1 MSNDVSSLIP
11 PLKQAWKRWCTQLLS
26 ALCYMHSSSP
36 SIIHG
41 NLSCDTI
48 CISHTGLIK
57 IDAVAPN
64 AIQRSLRWTRNDPPS
79 NLHFVAP
86 EIGHCKDE
94 VNCYV
99 APFPP
104 PLTAAMD
111 IYSFGICA
119 LEMAA
124 LEIPAGPETN
134 HVTQEHVLKT
144 IESLDN
150 CLQKDF
156 IKACIN
162 LLPSRRPSAK
172 KLLFHSILFEVPSLR
187 LLSAHQIVN
196 TPCNLVSSLFL
207 LKLLF

>member
-1 MSNDVSSLIP
+1 
-11 PLKQAWKRWCTQLLS
+11 
-26 ALCYMHSSSP
+26 MHSSSP

-41 NLSCDTI
+41 NLSSDTI

-57 IDAVAPN
+57 VDAVAPN
-64 AIQRSLRWTRNDPPS
+64 AIQRSLRWTRNDPPT

-86 EIGHCKDE
+86 EIGHCKDD

-124 LEIPAGPETN
+124 LEIPADPDTKQ
-134 HVTQEHVLKT
+134 VTRDHVLKT
-144 IESLDN
+144 IKSLGN
-150 CLQKDF
+150 CLQQDF
-156 IKACIN
+156 IEACIN
-162 LLPSRRPSAK
+162 QLPSRRPTAR
-172 KLLFHSILFEVPSLR
+172 KLLFHPLLFEVPSLR
-187 LLSAHQIVN
+187 LLAAHVIVN
-196 TPCNLVSSLFL
+196 TYQVGVSL
-207 LKLLF
+207 LPLRLPG

>member
-1 MSNDVSSLIP
+1 
-11 PLKQAWKRWCTQLLS
+11 
-26 ALCYMHSSSP
+26 MHSSIP
-36 SIIHG
+36 PVIHG

-64 AIQRSLRWTRNDPPS
+64 AIQRSLRSLRHEPPR

-86 EIGHCKDE
+86 EIGHYKEDGN
-94 VNCYV
+94 VFQ

-104 PLTAAMD
+104 PLSAAMD

-124 LEIPAGPETN
+124 LEITATPESH
-134 HVTQEHVLKT
+134 HVTPELVMKT

-150 CLQKDF
+150 VLQKDF
-156 IKACIN
+156 IRACLN
-162 LLPSRRPSAK
+162 QYPSKRPTAK
-172 KLLFHSILFEVPSLR
+172 RLLFHRVLFEVPSLR
-187 LLSAHQIVN
+187 LLSAHVVVS
-196 TPCNLVSSLFL
+196 TPSFQVGLRSVGICY
-207 LKLLF
+207 

>member
-1 MSNDVSSLIP
+1 MHQSTP
-11 PLKQAWKRWCTQLLS
+11 P
-26 ALCYMHSSSP
+26 
-36 SIIHG
+36 IIHG

-86 EIGHCKDE
+86 EINHCKDE

-111 IYSFGICA
+111 MYSFGICA

-124 LEIPAGPETN
+124 LEIPAEPESN
-134 HVTQEHVLKT
+134 HVTLQLVLNT

-150 CLQKDF
+150 SLQKDF
-156 IKACIN
+156 IKACIS

-172 KLLFHSILFEVPSLR
+172 KLLFHPVLFEVPSLR
-187 LLSAHQIVN
+187 LLSAHVIVN
-196 TPCNLVSSLFL
+196 TPCNLVCHFMS
-207 LKLLF
+207 